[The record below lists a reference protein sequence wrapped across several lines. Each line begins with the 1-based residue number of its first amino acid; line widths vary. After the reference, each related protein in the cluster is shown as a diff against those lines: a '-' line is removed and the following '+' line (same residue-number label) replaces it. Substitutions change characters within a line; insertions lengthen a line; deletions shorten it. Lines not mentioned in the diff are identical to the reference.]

1 MYDASDEGYPLAF
14 ISVAD
19 TCGDVQKSELPK
31 LIVAPEEI
39 KSRLWLF
46 SELVG

>member
-1 MYDASDEGYPLAF
+1 MYDASNEGYPLAF
-14 ISVAD
+14 ISAAD
-19 TCGDVQKSELPK
+19 TCGDVQKGELPK

>member
-1 MYDASDEGYPLAF
+1 MYNASDEGYPLAF

-19 TCGDVQKSELPK
+19 TCGDVQKGELPK